1 METRQR
7 WRGGRRKG
15 DVMAAGTGEK
25 TVEREAEVTRV
36 EYDGVEFHTLAQGVT
51 THPLIRSGKP
61 CIKGTGLKVTD
72 IVALKN
78 YQNMQP
84 ADIAK
89 YYEIDLTQV
98 NDALNFYVSHT
109 DYIDTDIQL
118 DSLNHDQLAEA
129 QYGSSGNPLLSRRE
143 PAS

>member
-1 METRQR
+1 
-7 WRGGRRKG
+7 
-15 DVMAAGTGEK
+15 MAAETSVK
-25 TVEREAEVTRV
+25 TFEREAAVTPE
-36 EYDGVEFHTLAQGVT
+36 EYDGVKFHTLTPGIT

-72 IVALKN
+72 IVALKTF
-78 YQNMQP
+78 QDMQP
-84 ADIAK
+84 AEIAK

-98 NDALNFYVSHT
+98 NDALNFYASHS

-143 PAS
+143 SAS